1 VYRLHPLLSPIAR
14 RQFQQFYYIL
24 DDFPMGPGKWIMM
37 YFTGHR
43 FVGSKK
49 KKIAHAWNR

>member
-1 VYRLHPLLSPIAR
+1 
-14 RQFQQFYYIL
+14 
-24 DDFPMGPGKWIMM
+24 MGPGKWIMM

-43 FVGSKK
+43 FVRSKK